1 MIVKKPTILIY
12 TKDADRDFLREICA
26 GIEEEGAL
34 YEEVAQ
40 ASSDC
45 NQLAWQAANDSMLGT
60 GIAICK
66 QTIVLQMKG
75 LPREKPICAY
85 YMPTFKQCRN
95 LGANSARA
103 MKRSAFKLE
112 EDE

>member
-12 TKDADRDFLREICA
+12 TNEADRDFLREVCA

-34 YEEVAQ
+34 YEEVEQ
-40 ASSDC
+40 ATSDC
-45 NQLAWQAANDSMLGT
+45 NQLAWQAANDSMLGS
-60 GIAICK
+60 GVAICK
-66 QTIVLQMKG
+66 QTVALQMKG
-75 LPREKPICAY
+75 LSIGQNISSY

-103 MKRSAFKLE
+103 IKRSAFKLE
-112 EDE
+112 EGE